1 MRLINRISLY
11 SIMLKNLKPRLYQET
26 IFSKSTAKNTLVV
39 LPTGL
44 GKTALAMML
53 AKHRLK
59 LYPESKILFLAPTK
73 PLVQQHIE
81 TFKKHVEAEENDFAV
96 FTGEISPLK
105 REELWKKSK
114 IIFST
119 PQGLENDA
127 ISAKIDLGQISL
139 LIFDEAHR
147 ASGDYSYVFIAKQY
161 QKKAKYPLIL
171 GLTASPGSDLEKIT
185 EICKNLFIENI
196 EVRTESDSD
205 VKEYIQDVQIDWVK
219 VDLPPA
225 FLFIKNTI
233 EKCYHSKLNEVKKF
247 GFLNSVFMRKTE
259 LLELMAK
266 LHSMLN
272 SGEKSMELMRSIS
285 LLAEAMKI
293 HHAQELLET
302 QGIHALFMYLQK
314 LMEESTRTTVKALKN
329 LVADE
334 QFRIIFEMTK
344 KLYENNI
351 EHPKIAELKKI
362 VSNNKNK
369 KMIIFTQYR
378 DTASKI
384 KKELDLLNSKSV
396 VFVGQAKK
404 NETGLNQKQQ
414 KQIIE
419 DFRNN
424 LFDILIATSVAEEGL
439 DVPSVDLV
447 VFYEPIPSAIRTIQ
461 RRGRTGR
468 NDSGKVIIM
477 VANKTRDESYR
488 WSTHHKEKRMHR
500 ILHDLKNKIA
510 FKELKIEKTADEN
523 LEKYQNKLKNK
534 EIKIICDDREKSN
547 GIVKQLVELG
557 IKIDLKRLDIGDYQ
571 VSERC
576 VIELKTVPDFVDS
589 IIDGRLLEQLKSL
602 TKADRPILILEGM
615 EDIYSQRNIHPNAI
629 RGMLSTIAVSYGIPI
644 IQTKNNK
651 ETAELLHIIAKR
663 EQDPEKKHFSLH
675 SKKPISDKELQ
686 EYIVSSL
693 PNVGPAMA
701 KELLHKFRNVRKIF
715 NANEEELKKV
725 PGLGDKT
732 AKEIQRTLDKDYYL

>member
-1 MRLINRISLY
+1 
-11 SIMLKNLKPRLYQET
+11 MLKNMKPRLYQET
-26 IFSKSTAKNTLVV
+26 IFSKSTTKNTLVV

-53 AKHRLK
+53 AQHRLN

-81 TFKKHVEAEENDFAV
+81 TFKKHIEADESDFAV

-127 ISAKIDLGQISL
+127 ISNKIDLSQISL

-196 EVRTESDSD
+196 EVRTETDSD

-233 EKCYHSKLNEVKKF
+233 ERCYHSKLNEVKNY
-247 GFLNSVFMRKTE
+247 GFLNSVLMRKTD
-259 LLELMAK
+259 LLELMTK

-272 SGEKSMELMRSIS
+272 SGEKSMEIMRSIS

-293 HHAQELLET
+293 QHAQELLET

-314 LMEESTRTTVKALKN
+314 LLDESTRTTVKALKN
-329 LVADE
+329 LVTDE

-344 KLYENNI
+344 KLYENNV

-362 VSNNKNK
+362 VLNNKNK
-369 KMIIFTQYR
+369 KIIVFTQYR

-404 NETGLNQKQQ
+404 KETGLNQKQQ
-414 KQIIE
+414 KQIID
-419 DFRNN
+419 DFRND

-439 DVPSVDLV
+439 DIPSVDLV

-468 NDSGKVIIM
+468 NDSGRVIIL
-477 VANKTRDESYR
+477 VANKTRDEGYQ
-488 WSTHHKEKRMHR
+488 WSTFHKEKKMHR
-500 ILHDLKNKIA
+500 ILKDLKNKIV
-510 FKELKIEKTADEN
+510 FNELKDEK
-523 LEKYQNKLKNK
+523 LEKYQDKLKN
-534 EIKIICDDREKSN
+534 EDIKIICDDREKSN
-547 GIVKQLVELG
+547 GVVKQLVELG
-557 IKIDLKRLDIGDYQ
+557 LKIDLKRLDIGDYQ

-576 VIELKTVPDFVDS
+576 VVELKTIPDFVDS
-589 IIDGRLLEQLKSL
+589 IIDGRLLEQLKNL
-602 TKADRPILILEGM
+602 TKVDRPILILEGI

-686 EYIVSSL
+686 EYVVSSL
-693 PNVGPAMA
+693 PNVGPSLA
-701 KELLHKFRNVRKIF
+701 KELLHKFRSVRKIF
-715 NANEEELKKV
+715 TASEEELKKI
-725 PGLGDKT
+725 PGVGDKI
-732 AKEIQRTLDKDYYL
+732 AKDIQKTLDNDYYV